1 MEGQELT
8 ENEMLAY
15 VERYKGCVP
24 PRRWKKTAKRPIRN
38 QYNVV
43 SHWYDRNNG
52 VPKFDM
58 SND

>member
-1 MEGQELT
+1 
-8 ENEMLAY
+8 MLAY